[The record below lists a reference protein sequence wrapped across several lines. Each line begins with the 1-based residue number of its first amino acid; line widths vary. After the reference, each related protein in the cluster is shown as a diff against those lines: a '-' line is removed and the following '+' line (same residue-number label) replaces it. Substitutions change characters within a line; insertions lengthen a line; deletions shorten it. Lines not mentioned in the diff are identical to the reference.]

1 MRTLILPGLN
11 GSDEGHWQWYWQ
23 KDHSDAHIVVQD
35 DWSRPSLDCWVANVE
50 QALEREGE
58 AYIVAHSLGCLV
70 AAKLAARG
78 SANRVKAALLVA
90 PCDPLITDQLHP
102 GAISFG
108 KLEDGRLPFPNIV
121 VGSLN
126 DHYMPIDRLT
136 STGEKWQ
143 ANILNLGMAG
153 HINIASGFGR
163 WTSGYSLLDG
173 LVSKVKAQKRKFAY
187 LSFDEPQ
194 VRPC

>member
-11 GSDEGHWQWYWQ
+11 GSDEGHWQRDWQ
-23 KDHSDAHIVVQD
+23 KDHPDASIVMQD

-50 QALEREGE
+50 KALEREGE

-70 AAKLAARG
+70 AAKLAARS
-78 SANRVKAALLVA
+78 SANRIKAALLVA
-90 PCDPLITDQLHP
+90 PCDPELTEELHP

-108 KLEDGRLPFPNIV
+108 RLEDGRLPFPNVV

-143 ANILNLGMAG
+143 ANIVNLGMAG

-163 WTSGYSLLDG
+163 WSGGYKLLEG
-173 LVSKVKAQKRKFAY
+173 LASRVKAQKRKSAN
-187 LSFDEPQ
+187 LSSGEPQ
-194 VRPC
+194 LRRC